1 MEPTIGELERLIRD
15 NCSLLESMAAETQR
29 RRPELGRPEGHS
41 APRNSHPLLS
51 PRPEGIP
58 GAAPQ
63 LPGRTAAKLQH
74 YTGATQLEPCL
85 AQVTLAA
92 THNGWGQEETATH
105 LALALE
111 GPALQVLLDLPLEE
125 QRDLRALTTA
135 LGRRVNHEFWLAD
148 ITDECIVGLDLLAH
162 WGARV
167 DVPGV
172 AIHLGAETVQLQVG
186 RGSQGQTPTPPAP
199 PKPSRPTAPSH
210 SQGSGAARV
219 RKRTQGVNVSRA
231 NIPQPESPPSSAVSP
246 SPETVAAVEELGRR
260 SGVHLSAIQQR
271 QLQSLLAEF
280 MDMFAARE
288 EDCTRTGL
296 VQHTI
301 DTGAAAP
308 IRLRPHRLPLAK
320 RQAAEEL
327 IKEMAANGVIEPSD
341 SPWAAPVVMVR
352 KKTGGWRPCVDY
364 RRLNAVTRKD
374 SYPLPRIDDAL
385 DYIAGSSWFSSLDL
399 RSGYW
404 QVELAAEARPKTAF
418 TIGQG
423 LWQFRVM
430 PFGLCNAPATFERL
444 MERVLKD
451 IPRARCVVYLDDLL
465 THAKD
470 FEQAVANLRE
480 HANADALSRRPCSA
494 DECRYCRRLEELD
507 RGPTSAAAEPE
518 GEDEGQEPFTAAELQ
533 QHQVSDPVLGMV
545 RDWMEAGT
553 RPDWSAVS
561 SQGPE
566 TKSLYSQW
574 NNLELHGGWPEA
586 YAVPDQSA
594 VTTARTLVDEMF
606 TRFGVP
612 EELHSDQ
619 GRNFESQVLGEVCR
633 RLGVRK
639 TRTTPLHP
647 QSDGLVERFNRT
659 LATQLAILTSQ
670 HQRDWDQ
677 HLPLVL
683 WAYRTAVQESSQC
696 TPAALMFGRELRTPV
711 DLVFGAPPE
720 PEIAGGPE
728 MDYFRRLRERLHTVH
743 QLARRTL
750 EGAGARQ
757 KRAYDTRA
765 HGPMLGAGDRVW
777 VFCPQRKRGLTPKL
791 MSHWQGPGEILEQLS
806 EVVFRVR
813 MPGRGRRVVLHKDR
827 LAPYHPL
834 APNPQTGVQPGDS
847 LPPTA
852 GPNGGAM
859 DSQSRPKRTRRR
871 PGHLLDYRVD
881 S

>member
-74 YTGATQLEPCL
+74 YTGATQLEPYL

-135 LGRRVNHEFWLAD
+135 LGR
-148 ITDECIVGLDLLAH
+148 
-162 WGARV
+162 
-167 DVPGV
+167 
-172 AIHLGAETVQLQVG
+172 
-186 RGSQGQTPTPPAP
+186 
-199 PKPSRPTAPSH
+199 
-210 SQGSGAARV
+210 
-219 RKRTQGVNVSRA
+219 
-231 NIPQPESPPSSAVSP
+231 
-246 SPETVAAVEELGRR
+246 
-260 SGVHLSAIQQR
+260 
-271 QLQSLLAEF
+271 
-280 MDMFAARE
+280 
-288 EDCTRTGL
+288 
-296 VQHTI
+296 
-301 DTGAAAP
+301 
-308 IRLRPHRLPLAK
+308 
-320 RQAAEEL
+320 
-327 IKEMAANGVIEPSD
+327 
-341 SPWAAPVVMVR
+341 
-352 KKTGGWRPCVDY
+352 

-430 PFGLCNAPATFERL
+430 PFGLCNAPATFER
-444 MERVLKD
+444 
-451 IPRARCVVYLDDLL
+451 
-465 THAKD
+465 
-470 FEQAVANLRE
+470 
-480 HANADALSRRPCSA
+480 
-494 DECRYCRRLEELD
+494 RLEELD

-533 QHQVSDPVLGMV
+533 QHQVSDPALGMV

-670 HQRDWDQ
+670 HQGDWDQ

-847 LPPTA
+847 LPPTPS
-852 GPNGGAM
+852 PNGGAM